1 MRMMAAL
8 DILFYLAA
16 QERKAGENV
25 NLLSGD
31 ADEFGCPRAIEDLR
45 CPS

>member
-1 MRMMAAL
+1 MQVMAAP
-8 DILFYLAA
+8 DILVYLVAR
-16 QERKAGENV
+16 ERNAGDSM